1 MARKTRRNRKSR
13 GGSRK
18 RRTSKRSSKRRG
30 GRTKKHRRSKHHKK
44 HHTAKHHKKHH
55 TAKRHKKRKVNEF
68 FKLML
73 DAKKHNKQEF
83 RYKGKRYKA
92 MKTKTGMTVYK
103 KA

>member
-1 MARKTRRNRKSR
+1 MARKTRRNRKNR

-18 RRTSKRSSKRRG
+18 RRRTNRRSRKSKRSNKRSSKRSNKRSSKRSQRG
-30 GRTKKHRRSKHHKK
+30 G
-44 HHTAKHHKKHH
+44 
-55 TAKRHKKRKVNEF
+55 KRKVNEF

-73 DAKKHNKQEF
+73 NAKKHNKQEF

>member
-1 MARKTRRNRKSR
+1 MARKTRRNRKNR

-18 RRTSKRSSKRRG
+18 RRRTNRRSRKSKRSNKRSSKRSQRG
-30 GRTKKHRRSKHHKK
+30 G
-44 HHTAKHHKKHH
+44 
-55 TAKRHKKRKVNEF
+55 KRKINEF

-73 DAKKHNKQEF
+73 NAKKHNKQEF

>member
-18 RRTSKRSSKRRG
+18 RRTSKRSRKRSSKRSSKRSRKRSSKRSQRG
-30 GRTKKHRRSKHHKK
+30 G
-44 HHTAKHHKKHH
+44 
-55 TAKRHKKRKVNEF
+55 KRKVNEF

>member
-1 MARKTRRNRKSR
+1 MARKTRRNRKNR

-18 RRTSKRSSKRRG
+18 RRRTNRRSRKSKRSNKRSSKRSSKRSNKRSSKRSQRG
-30 GRTKKHRRSKHHKK
+30 G
-44 HHTAKHHKKHH
+44 
-55 TAKRHKKRKVNEF
+55 KRKINEF

-73 DAKKHNKQEF
+73 NAKKHHKQEF